1 MRRGGWFT
9 ATLVVTTAIACTF
22 LLLPLVALF
31 LRTTPSALL
40 AALGSP
46 PARQALLLSLKT
58 SLIAHAIILA
68 IGTPV
73 AYLLGT
79 RAFRGRRVLVAL
91 VELPLVLP
99 PAVAGLA
106 LLAAF
111 GRLGLL
117 GGALGSAG
125 IHLAFTEAAVVM
137 AIVFV
142 ASPFYI
148 RQAIATFEGLD
159 PEIIAA
165 ARALGARPWHVFMKI
180 AMPLSYRGLGAG
192 SALAWARGIGEFGAT
207 IMFAGSFPG
216 VTRTLPLA
224 IYAEFDRNL
233 DVALALGAILVIV
246 SATVLITIR
255 MLVPPRP

>member
-1 MRRGGWFT
+1 MSRGRWFNLTLIIAT
-9 ATLVVTTAIACTF
+9 AVACTF
-22 LLLPLVALF
+22 LLLPLLALF
-31 LRTTPSALL
+31 LRTTPGALI

-46 PARQALLLSLKT
+46 PARQALWLSLRT
-58 SLIAHAIILA
+58 SAIAHVFILM

-73 AYLLGT
+73 AYLLAT
-79 RAFRGRRVLVAL
+79 RAFRGRRVLIAL
-91 VELPLVLP
+91 LELPLVLP

-117 GGALGSAG
+117 GGPLRAAG
-125 IHLAFTEAAVVM
+125 IQIAFTEAAVVM
-137 AIVFV
+137 AIIFV

-159 PEIIAA
+159 PEVVAA
-165 ARALGARPWHVFMKI
+165 ARALGARPWHVFSRI
-180 AMPLSYRGLGAG
+180 ALPLSGRGLGAG
-192 SALAWARGIGEFGAT
+192 SALAWARGLGEFGAT
-207 IMFAGSFPG
+207 IMVAGSFPG

-233 DVALALGAILVIV
+233 DVALAMGALMVIV
-246 SATVLITIR
+246 SGAVLIATR
-255 MLVPPRP
+255 LLSPTR

>member
-1 MRRGGWFT
+1 MRRSGWFT
-9 ATLVVTTAIACTF
+9 ATMILATALACTF

-31 LRTTPSALL
+31 LRTSPGALL
-40 AALGSP
+40 EALGSP
-46 PARQALLLSLKT
+46 PAREALVLSLKT
-58 SLIAHAIILA
+58 SAIAHVLILG

-79 RAFRGRRVLVAL
+79 RVFRGRRILVAL
-91 VELPLVLP
+91 LELPLVLP

-117 GGALGSAG
+117 GGPLDRLGVQ
-125 IHLAFTEAAVVM
+125 LAFTEAAVVM

-159 PEIIAA
+159 AEVIAA
-165 ARALGARPWHVFMKI
+165 ARALGARPWHVFSRI
-180 AMPLSYRGLGAG
+180 ALPLSLRGLGAG
-192 SALAWARGIGEFGAT
+192 SALAWARGLGEFGAT

-233 DVALALGAILVIV
+233 DVALALGALLVIV
-246 SATVLITIR
+246 SATL
-255 MLVPPRP
+255 LVTVRLLAPHRS